1 MKTFG
6 HWRSERDADNRLWLT
21 IDKADSGANVLSGPV
36 LQELDALLDEAY
48 TNPPKALMISSA
60 KKSGFIMG
68 ADINEF
74 TVLENEQQA
83 YELVRL
89 GQQVLDRL
97 ENAVFPTVA
106 IVDGYALGGGLELA
120 MACHYRI
127 AADGDKKVIGLPEVK
142 LGIHPGFGG
151 TVRAVQLAGVTE
163 AMPLMLT
170 GKSLTPA
177 KAQRIGLVDRVVARD
192 KMRDAAISIAND
204 QPSQRQAPFMQR
216 LLNFAPIRG
225 FIAGKIEDETRA
237 KARPDHYP
245 APFAIIDLWRRTG
258 ANVRRGYE
266 AEARSIAR
274 LMVGQTAQNLVR
286 VFFLQNALKAQGS
299 KPEQR
304 VSRVHVIG
312 AGVMGGDIAAWCALQ
327 GMHVS
332 LQDRE
337 EQYVTPAMERA
348 QTLFEKR
355 VRDPQKRKEVS
366 ARLVADVEAAHVS
379 EADLVIEAIFE
390 NLEAKLALYD
400 QVIPK
405 MKAGALL
412 ATNTSSIPLETLRER
427 LPEPQRFIGIHFFN
441 PVAMMPLVEVIK
453 SSDTAQGAIDIGTDF
468 VKRIGKSPLVC
479 SSAPGFVVNR
489 ILAPYMGEAFRLAE
503 SGVALPAIDDA
514 AVAFG
519 MPIGPVELADSVG
532 LDVGLS
538 VARILGGDEADSS
551 ELATMVAAGNLGR
564 KTGKGFY
571 EWVDGKP
578 VKSKSGSAAP
588 SDIDDRLILSMVNEA
603 VDCRAEG
610 VVEDDDLLDAGVI
623 FGTGFAPFRGGPLHY
638 CRERGVKE
646 VRQAL
651 NALADTHGDRFRP
664 NQQAWD
670 AFEERA
676 NAR

>member
-1 MKTFG
+1 MKTFE
-6 HWRSERDADNRLWLT
+6 HWRSERDAENRLWLT

-192 KMRDAAISIAND
+192 KMRDAAISIADD

-245 APFAIIDLWRRTG
+245 APFAIIDLWRQYG

-348 QTLFEKR
+348 QKLFEKR

-427 LPEPQRFIGIHFFN
+427 LPEPQRFIGI
-441 PVAMMPLVEVIK
+441 
-453 SSDTAQGAIDIGTDF
+453 
-468 VKRIGKSPLVC
+468 
-479 SSAPGFVVNR
+479 
-489 ILAPYMGEAFRLAE
+489 
-503 SGVALPAIDDA
+503 
-514 AVAFG
+514 
-519 MPIGPVELADSVG
+519 
-532 LDVGLS
+532 
-538 VARILGGDEADSS
+538 
-551 ELATMVAAGNLGR
+551 
-564 KTGKGFY
+564 
-571 EWVDGKP
+571 
-578 VKSKSGSAAP
+578 
-588 SDIDDRLILSMVNEA
+588 
-603 VDCRAEG
+603 
-610 VVEDDDLLDAGVI
+610 
-623 FGTGFAPFRGGPLHY
+623 
-638 CRERGVKE
+638 
-646 VRQAL
+646 
-651 NALADTHGDRFRP
+651 
-664 NQQAWD
+664 
-670 AFEERA
+670 
-676 NAR
+676 

>member
-245 APFAIIDLWRRTG
+245 APFAIIDLWRQHG

-312 AGVMGGDIAAWCALQ
+312 AG
-327 GMHVS
+327 
-332 LQDRE
+332 
-337 EQYVTPAMERA
+337 
-348 QTLFEKR
+348 
-355 VRDPQKRKEVS
+355 
-366 ARLVADVEAAHVS
+366 
-379 EADLVIEAIFE
+379 
-390 NLEAKLALYD
+390 
-400 QVIPK
+400 
-405 MKAGALL
+405 
-412 ATNTSSIPLETLRER
+412 
-427 LPEPQRFIGIHFFN
+427 
-441 PVAMMPLVEVIK
+441 
-453 SSDTAQGAIDIGTDF
+453 
-468 VKRIGKSPLVC
+468 
-479 SSAPGFVVNR
+479 
-489 ILAPYMGEAFRLAE
+489 
-503 SGVALPAIDDA
+503 
-514 AVAFG
+514 
-519 MPIGPVELADSVG
+519 
-532 LDVGLS
+532 
-538 VARILGGDEADSS
+538 
-551 ELATMVAAGNLGR
+551 
-564 KTGKGFY
+564 
-571 EWVDGKP
+571 
-578 VKSKSGSAAP
+578 
-588 SDIDDRLILSMVNEA
+588 
-603 VDCRAEG
+603 
-610 VVEDDDLLDAGVI
+610 
-623 FGTGFAPFRGGPLHY
+623 
-638 CRERGVKE
+638 
-646 VRQAL
+646 
-651 NALADTHGDRFRP
+651 
-664 NQQAWD
+664 
-670 AFEERA
+670 
-676 NAR
+676 